1 MSRAAATV
9 AGTRRCGVGAL
20 ASRVTRGGAA
30 RTTKTVAAAR
40 RCAFW
45 TERVCERSTCAFPPL
60 PSAPQNETPRACGAW
75 QANCFPT
82 FVTNAPNN
90 PTPGN
95 SDFERELKWCDAC
108 KKSVR
113 FLMSVNHSFCVH
125 CGGRVRLFNREE
137 RTRFAETVQRHKWQ
151 AS

>member
-1 MSRAAATV
+1 MPT
-9 AGTRRCGVGAL
+9 
-20 ASRVTRGGAA
+20 
-30 RTTKTVAAAR
+30 
-40 RCAFW
+40 
-45 TERVCERSTCAFPPL
+45 
-60 PSAPQNETPRACGAW
+60 APQNETPRSCGAW

-82 FVTNAPNN
+82 FVTNAPQN

-125 CGGRVRLFNREE
+125 CGGRVRLFSREE